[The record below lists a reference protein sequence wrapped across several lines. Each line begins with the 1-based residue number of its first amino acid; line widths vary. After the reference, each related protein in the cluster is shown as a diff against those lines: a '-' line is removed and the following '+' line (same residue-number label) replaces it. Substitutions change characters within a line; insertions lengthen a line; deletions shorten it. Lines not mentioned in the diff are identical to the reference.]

1 MESPQCFA
9 AGREC
14 KVPDECI
21 SLSVRYFGGWVECMG
36 ECVWLLCFVQ
46 ECYVAGDIKR
56 ECMGFV
62 VGCCVMS
69 GTSPAC
75 CYSQPGWVALGGN
88 LGRNVVIQVFR
99 QSDNPSCL
107 AVQVLGGQRGLA
119 KGDRGTEAGCKV
131 DTGMDTQWLIGECY
145 YNYPRMPPK
154 RVPRSPP
161 SVGGGRSKLE
171 PNCSPHSGGR
181 ENLLT
186 WRVFKQGCYKDG
198 RGIKQ

>member
-1 MESPQCFA
+1 MNVWACQTYGINKMNKISSMFCCWARMQSA
-9 AGREC
+9 D
-14 KVPDECI
+14 KCI

-36 ECVWLLCFVQ
+36 ECVRLLCFVT
-46 ECYVAGDIKR
+46 ECYVARDIKR

-75 CYSQPGWVALGGN
+75 SYSQPGWVALGGN

-107 AVQVLGGQRGLA
+107 AVQVLGGQRGPA
-119 KGDRGTEAGCKV
+119 KGDTGTEAGCWV

-154 RVPRSPP
+154 RVPRSPHRWEGQDQRW
-161 SVGGGRSKLE
+161 SLTVHHILVGVRM
-171 PNCSPHSGGR
+171 
-181 ENLLT
+181 
-186 WRVFKQGCYKDG
+186 F
-198 RGIKQ
+198 

>member
-1 MESPQCFA
+1 MYGINKMNGISSMFCCWARMQ
-9 AGREC
+9 
-14 KVPDECI
+14 VPDECI

-36 ECVWLLCFVQ
+36 ECVRLLCFVT
-46 ECYVAGDIKR
+46 ECYVARDIKR

-75 CYSQPGWVALGGN
+75 SYSQPGWVALGGN

-119 KGDRGTEAGCKV
+119 KGDTGTEAGC
-131 DTGMDTQWLIGECY
+131 
-145 YNYPRMPPK
+145 
-154 RVPRSPP
+154 
-161 SVGGGRSKLE
+161 
-171 PNCSPHSGGR
+171 
-181 ENLLT
+181 
-186 WRVFKQGCYKDG
+186 
-198 RGIKQ
+198 

>member
-46 ECYVAGDIKR
+46 ECYVARDIKR

-88 LGRNVVIQVFR
+88 LG
-99 QSDNPSCL
+99 
-107 AVQVLGGQRGLA
+107 
-119 KGDRGTEAGCKV
+119 
-131 DTGMDTQWLIGECY
+131 GMW
-145 YNYPRMPPK
+145 
-154 RVPRSPP
+154 
-161 SVGGGRSKLE
+161 
-171 PNCSPHSGGR
+171 
-181 ENLLT
+181 
-186 WRVFKQGCYKDG
+186 
-198 RGIKQ
+198 

>member
-1 MESPQCFA
+1 
-9 AGREC
+9 
-14 KVPDECI
+14 
-21 SLSVRYFGGWVECMG
+21 MG

-46 ECYVAGDIKR
+46 ECYVARDIKR

-75 CYSQPGWVALGGN
+75 SYSQPGWVALGGN

-107 AVQVLGGQRGLA
+107 AVQVLGGQRGPA
-119 KGDRGTEAGCKV
+119 KGDRGTEAGCEA

-161 SVGGGRSKLE
+161 SVGGGRSKVE
-171 PNCSPHSGGR
+171 ANCSPRSGGR
-181 ENLLT
+181 ENVLT
-186 WRVFKQGCYKDG
+186 WRVFKQEYYKDG
-198 RGIKQ
+198 RQILQ